1 QLNMGKVM
9 EYKFE
14 IEEILERVVTVE
26 AEDEYE
32 GYLKVKEMYRNEEIV
47 LDASDYICTEIDLF
61 PLHP

>member
-1 QLNMGKVM
+1 MK
-9 EYKFE
+9 YDFE

-32 GYLKVKEMYRNEEIV
+32 GYRKVKEMYRNEEVV
-47 LDASDYICTEIDLF
+47 LDASDHVCTEIGLF